1 MGKNK
6 QQAATE
12 ARTRKATP
20 EVAEP
25 AVAVEQ
31 PKPNGKADAKTIA
44 AATPTKQDATI
55 EKLKA
60 GWTAKGINLDK
71 LTIKDDGKFKLLIV
85 DAGWPTVRIGAS
97 GGVTVMELKS
107 YPDAFTAAMEGLDRY
122 TKQQAREAKQAA
134 AAAPPAVAKSA
145 PPVAAPEVKTKA
157 AA

>member
-25 AVAVEQ
+25 TVAVEQ

-44 AATPTKQDATI
+44 AATPSKQDATI

-60 GWTAKGINLDK
+60 GWLAKGVNLDRMQ
-71 LTIKDDGKFKLLIV
+71 IKDAHDQEVEATQLTVLMDGGLLSRFNL
-85 DAGWPTVRIGAS
+85 TS
-97 GGVTVMELKS
+97 
-107 YPDAFTAAMEGLDRY
+107 
-122 TKQQAREAKQAA
+122 
-134 AAAPPAVAKSA
+134 SA
-145 PPVAAPEVKTKA
+145 
-157 AA
+157 